1 MLKGLGVGK
10 GDEVALQAF
19 TCIANPEAI
28 MAIGAKPLYIDIE
41 KNGVN
46 MDVDD
51 LKKKLTSNTKA
62 IVVQHTFGIPAD
74 LEPLLNLAS
83 EKNIPVI
90 EDCCHTLD
98 SEYKGKRVGSFGVG
112 AFYSYE
118 WGKPI
123 VAGIGGSAGIN
134 DAALKEK
141 VEDDYK
147 NFVMPPAGNQLR
159 LQLQYLAHSI
169 LYRPILYWPLKQL
182 YHFLGSIGAAESNYN
197 PVQEGNM
204 ADDFTFRMSS
214 PLQKRLEEKLK
225 ALESISEHSCA
236 LSAAY
241 GEINNPAVVIPKTP
255 ADAKTVFAR
264 FPLLVENKPEVL
276 KKAKRKNVELA
287 EWYATPIHPLKGK
300 ELESIYYSIGS
311 CPEVEKRAGEI
322 VTLPCHPKVSKRFAA
337 KAVKFFDRLGN

>member
-1 MLKGLGVGK
+1 
-10 GDEVALQAF
+10 
-19 TCIANPEAI
+19 
-28 MAIGAKPLYIDIE
+28 
-41 KNGVN
+41 

-98 SEYKGKRVGSFGVG
+98 SEYMGRKVGEFGIG
-112 AFYSYE
+112 AFYSFE

-123 VAGIGGSAGIN
+123 VVGIGGSVRIN
-134 DAALKEK
+134 DVSLREK
-141 VEDDYK
+141 VEKDYK
-147 NFVMPPAGNQLR
+147 NFIMPPVGNQLR
-159 LQLQYLAHSI
+159 LQLQYLIHSI
-169 LYRPILYWPLKQL
+169 LYRPILFWPLRQL

-204 ADDFTFRMSS
+204 ADDFTFRMSL
-214 PLQKRLEEKLK
+214 PLQKRLEKKLK

-236 LSAAY
+236 LSACY
-241 GEINNPAVVIPKTP
+241 KEINNPSVIIPKAPT
-255 ADAKTVFAR
+255 DSKNVFAR

-300 ELESIYYSIGS
+300 ELESIYYNMGS
-311 CPEVEKRAGEI
+311 CPESEKRAQEI

-337 KAVKFFDRLGN
+337 KAVNFFESLGD